1 MSLQV
6 IAVSATAFSLFE
18 EAFDEPVILA
28 SFLVEQMKYDKR
40 HKGEKCNIFRIKFVE

>member
-6 IAVSATAFSLFE
+6 IAVSATSFSFFE

-28 SFLVEQMKYDKR
+28 SFLVEHMNRYAAINEVKR
-40 HKGEKCNIFRIKFVE
+40 